1 MDLSESIQGARPEL
15 YYICIGVNLFVK
27 PYTLRGDRFTEHK
40 ADPPS
45 TIIRKCGTM
54 SKILVVDDVPSEL
67 EIICRILLDV
77 GLEVIRAANGEE
89 AIARI
94 REKSPDLVVLDVVM
108 PRMNGFEVIR
118 ELRGDRKTAKLP
130 VVFCTHKST
139 DIDKAWG
146 TDLGA
151 DAYLSKPFE
160 PQQLVNIV
168 QRLLSA

>member
-1 MDLSESIQGARPEL
+1 
-15 YYICIGVNLFVK
+15 
-27 PYTLRGDRFTEHK
+27 
-40 ADPPS
+40 
-45 TIIRKCGTM
+45 M

-77 GLEVIRAANGEE
+77 GLEVIRAGNGEE

-94 REKSPDLVVLDVVM
+94 REMSPDLVVLDVVM

-118 ELRGDRKTAKLP
+118 ELRSDRKTAHLP
-130 VVFCTHKST
+130 VVFCTHKNT

-151 DAYLSKPFE
+151 DAYLGKPFE

>member
-1 MDLSESIQGARPEL
+1 
-15 YYICIGVNLFVK
+15 
-27 PYTLRGDRFTEHK
+27 
-40 ADPPS
+40 
-45 TIIRKCGTM
+45 M
-54 SKILVVDDVPSEL
+54 SKVLVVDDVPSEL
-67 EIICRILLDV
+67 EVICRILQDA
-77 GLEVIRAANGEE
+77 GMEVVRAGDGEE

-94 REKSPDLVVLDVVM
+94 REIPLDLVVLDVVM

-118 ELRGDRKTAKLP
+118 ELRSDRKTAQLP
-130 VVFCTHKST
+130 VVFCTHKNT

-151 DAYLSKPFE
+151 DAYVSKPFE

>member
-1 MDLSESIQGARPEL
+1 
-15 YYICIGVNLFVK
+15 
-27 PYTLRGDRFTEHK
+27 
-40 ADPPS
+40 
-45 TIIRKCGTM
+45 M

-67 EIICRILLDV
+67 EIICRILQDA
-77 GLEVIRAANGEE
+77 GMDAIRASDGEE
-89 AIARI
+89 AIALI
-94 REKSPDLVVLDVVM
+94 REKPPDLVVLDVVM

-118 ELRGDRKTAKLP
+118 ELRGDRATANLP
-130 VVFCTHKST
+130 VVFCTHKNT

-151 DAYLSKPFE
+151 DAYVSKPFE

>member
-1 MDLSESIQGARPEL
+1 
-15 YYICIGVNLFVK
+15 
-27 PYTLRGDRFTEHK
+27 
-40 ADPPS
+40 
-45 TIIRKCGTM
+45 M

-67 EIICRILLDV
+67 EIICHILLDA
-77 GLEVIRAANGEE
+77 GLDVIRAGDGEE

-118 ELRGDRKTAKLP
+118 ELRGDRKTAQLP
-130 VVFCTHKST
+130 VVFCTHKNT

-160 PQQLVNIV
+160 PEQLINIV

>member
-1 MDLSESIQGARPEL
+1 
-15 YYICIGVNLFVK
+15 
-27 PYTLRGDRFTEHK
+27 
-40 ADPPS
+40 
-45 TIIRKCGTM
+45 M

-67 EIICRILLDV
+67 EIICRILQDV
-77 GLEVIRAANGEE
+77 GMEVIRAGDGAE

-94 REKSPDLVVLDVVM
+94 QEKAPDLVVLDVVM

-118 ELRGDRKTAKLP
+118 ELRGDRKTASLP
-130 VVFCTHKST
+130 VVFCTHKNT
-139 DIDKAWG
+139 EIDKAWG

-168 QRLLSA
+168 ERLLSK

>member
-1 MDLSESIQGARPEL
+1 
-15 YYICIGVNLFVK
+15 
-27 PYTLRGDRFTEHK
+27 
-40 ADPPS
+40 
-45 TIIRKCGTM
+45 M
-54 SKILVVDDVPSEL
+54 SKVLVVDDVPSEL
-67 EIICRILLDV
+67 EIICRILQDA
-77 GLEVIRAANGEE
+77 GMEVIRAGDGEE

-94 REKSPDLVVLDVVM
+94 REILPDIVVLDVVM

-118 ELRGDRKTAKLP
+118 ELRSDRKTLHLP
-130 VVFCTHKST
+130 VVFCTHKNT

-151 DAYLSKPFE
+151 DAYVSKPFE